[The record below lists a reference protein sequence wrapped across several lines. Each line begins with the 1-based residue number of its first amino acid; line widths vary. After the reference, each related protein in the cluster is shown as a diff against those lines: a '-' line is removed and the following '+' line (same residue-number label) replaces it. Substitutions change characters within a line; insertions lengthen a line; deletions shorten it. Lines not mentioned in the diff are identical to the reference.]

1 MDLVEMLIYSGIA
14 LYFVM
19 CFFVSSRRRHTSCA
33 LVTGVQTCALPIY
46 RAKRPADQH
55 AERARIAR
63 CQRIAKQ
70 SAADRAYD
78 KARGAIVPAAVIAPV
93 ISAIDAVAIA
103 EAAHAIIAPVAIIA
117 VGVIAAIRSEEHT
130 SELQSLMRTSYAVF
144 CLKKIKTIIT
154 QRLSDHHT

>member
-1 MDLVEMLIYSGIA
+1 MASLVPHRRAPDLGG
-14 LYFVM
+14 
-19 CFFVSSRRRHTSCA
+19 RGDG
-33 LVTGVQTCALPIY
+33 TGFSLAAPDAGAVDLAAQH
-46 RAKRPADQH
+46 RAERPADQH

-103 EAAHAIIAPVAIIA
+103 EAAHAIID
-117 VGVIAAIRSEEHT
+117 RKST
-130 SELQSLMRTSYAVF
+130 
-144 CLKKIKTIIT
+144 
-154 QRLSDHHT
+154 RLNSSH

>member
-1 MDLVEMLIYSGIA
+1 MASLVPHRRAPDLGG
-14 LYFVM
+14 
-19 CFFVSSRRRHTSCA
+19 RGDG
-33 LVTGVQTCALPIY
+33 TGFSLAAPDAGAVDLAAQH

-117 VGVIAAIRSEEHT
+117 VGVIAALARIGPGTVNAAPTPPRSEE
-130 SELQSLMRTSYAVF
+130 RRVG
-144 CLKKIKTIIT
+144 K
-154 QRLSDHHT
+154 